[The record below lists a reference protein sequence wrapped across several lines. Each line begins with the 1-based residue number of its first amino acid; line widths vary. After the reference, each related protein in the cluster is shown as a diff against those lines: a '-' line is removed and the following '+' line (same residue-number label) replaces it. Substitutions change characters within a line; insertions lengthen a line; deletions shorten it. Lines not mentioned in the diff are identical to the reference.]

1 VVVFSWDGEGELARG
16 GVGLGDRKGDAVR
29 ALLFVVFFV
38 AVFFFCRCLL
48 RCGPF
53 CHLQKTIS
61 VIRRHTA
68 SGAAIITLPTWTVLE
83 VLKKK
88 NTAGLGIDEMYE
100 ITMG

>member
-1 VVVFSWDGEGELARG
+1 
-16 GVGLGDRKGDAVR
+16 
-29 ALLFVVFFV
+29 
-38 AVFFFCRCLL
+38 L

-68 SGAAIITLPTWTVLE
+68 SGAAIITLLTWTVLE

-88 NTAGLGIDEMYE
+88 KHGGGLGTDEMYE